1 MAKIGYVRVSTKEQN
16 TDRQEIALRDIDM
29 DRMYIEKLSGANRS
43 RPELDKMLEYV
54 REGDTV
60 YIESLS
66 RLARST
72 KDLLNLMDAFTR
84 KQVNLVSLKE
94 NFDTNSPQGKLIFT
108 IFSALSEFERE
119 TIRERQREGID
130 ARKEKGLKLG
140 REKIPTPRNWEEVI
154 QKWENNEIT
163 AVQAMRLTGLNRGTF
178 YRRYRE
184 NMHEEP

>member
-1 MAKIGYVRVSTKEQN
+1 MAKIGYIRVSTKEQN
-16 TDRQEIALRDIDM
+16 AARQEIALRDLVM
-29 DRMYIEKLSGANRS
+29 DRLYVEKLSGAHRN

-60 YIESLS
+60 YVESLS

-72 KDLLNLMDAFTR
+72 KDLLNLMDTFTR
-84 KQVNLVSLKE
+84 KRVNLVSLKE

-130 ARKEKGLKLG
+130 ARKQKGLKLG
-140 REKIPTPRNWEEVI
+140 RDKIQPPKNWEEVVR
-154 QKWENNEIT
+154 KWENHEIT
-163 AVQAMRLTGLNRGTF
+163 AIQAMRLTGLNRGTF

-184 NMHEEP
+184 YMHE